1 MYTSAALEFE
11 HFLCSP
17 EGRLDNRMTEEAAR
31 KHVNKAAR
39 NEERGQFLIM
49 DLLNGSVLDNGYFVP
64 DLRCRYSRWFR

>member
-39 NEERGQFLIM
+39 IK
-49 DLLNGSVLDNGYFVP
+49 GSVLDNGPLKRV
-64 DLRCRYSRWFR
+64 SS